1 MMPRLKSILLLGT
14 LLIGYGGSFAQP
26 AKQSDTFTQ
35 LPPEL
40 SAVDWTRT
48 PDDVLAGPK
57 KDEPLVWVGQV
68 TEVLAYQKGSKIE
81 INWLC
86 KHLKF
91 VDAGPTAIAKRPIK
105 VTNGAGLFGVS
116 LVVEDMSMEQAMK
129 FKAEHT
135 RIPHY
140 LLAGGTFSSV
150 LDRQGSKIPF
160 LQTSRMAMGPKLVEF
175 TSSER

>member
-1 MMPRLKSILLLGT
+1 VISS
-14 LLIGYGGSFAQP
+14 GGSSAQP
-26 AKQSDTFTQ
+26 TKQSDNFTQ

-40 SAVDWTRT
+40 SAADWNRT
-48 PDDVLAGPK
+48 PEDVLASPK

-68 TEVLAYQKGSKIE
+68 TEVSVYQNGSKIE

-91 VDAGPTAIAKRPIK
+91 VDAGPAAISSRPIK
-105 VTNGAGLFGVS
+105 VKGGAGLFSVS
-116 LVVEDMSMEQAMK
+116 LVAENMSIEQAMK

-140 LLAGGTFSSV
+140 LLAGGIFSSV
-150 LDRQGSKIPF
+150 IDWHGAKIPF
-160 LQTSRMAMGPKLVEF
+160 LQTSRMAIGPKLAEF
-175 TSSER
+175 ASSEK